1 MSRIG
6 RAPITIPEG
15 VNVTVK
21 GQHIEVSDGK
31 TTLNRDIHPAITVE
45 VKDNEIRATRG
56 SDTKEHRSLHGLTR
70 SLINNMVVGV
80 KQGFQKTLEVNG
92 IGYRALKQ
100 GDKLVLNVGYSH
112 PVEFTEPEGLTY
124 DVPAPNRIIVKGADK
139 QLVGEMAA
147 KIRASR
153 LPDAYKGKGIKYDYE
168 VLKLKEGKSGAK

>member
-45 VKDNEIRATRG
+45 VKDNEIRVTRG

-80 KQGFQKTLEVNG
+80 KQ
-92 IGYRALKQ
+92 RC
-100 GDKLVLNVGYSH
+100 
-112 PVEFTEPEGLTY
+112 
-124 DVPAPNRIIVKGADK
+124 
-139 QLVGEMAA
+139 
-147 KIRASR
+147 
-153 LPDAYKGKGIKYDYE
+153 
-168 VLKLKEGKSGAK
+168 

>member
-45 VKDNEIRATRG
+45 VKDKEIRVTRG

>member
-15 VNVTVK
+15 IKVTLD

-31 TTLNRDIHPAITVE
+31 TTLARDIHPSITVE
-45 VKDNEIRATRG
+45 VKENEINVSRS
-56 SDTKEHRSLHGLTR
+56 SDKKEDRSLHGLTR

-80 KQGFQKTLEVNG
+80 KEGFQKTLEVNG
-92 IGYRALKQ
+92 IGYRAQKQ
-100 GDKLVLNVGYSH
+100 NNTLVLNVGYSH
-112 PVEFTEPEGLTY
+112 PVEFVEPDGITLE
-124 DVPAPNRIIVKGADK
+124 VPAPNRIIIKGADK
-139 QLVGEMAA
+139 QMVGETAA

>member
-45 VKDNEIRATRG
+45 VKDNEIRVTRG

-153 LPDAYKGKGIKYDYE
+153 LPEAYKGKGIKNAYE
-168 VLKLKEGKSGAK
+168 VLKLKEG